1 MTKKGPLG
9 RAEVFYIQSFHSEK
23 TAQELAKELDRA
35 VSIVKKEIAKIEPVQ
50 EDKDKA
56 KSQGSG
62 SLMARQEGVVVMTEN
77 ASSYADTTR
86 KSGTKRSSQCV
97 VRIRK
102 DA

>member
-1 MTKKGPLG
+1 MDPAPKHMTKSPAFAKPKTDL
-9 RAEVFYIQSFHSEK
+9 AIEFSEDLVVPPEHVG
-23 TAQELAKELDRA
+23 T
-35 VSIVKKEIAKIEPVQ
+35 Q

>member
-56 KSQGSG
+56 REEYLELEHAVETGDII
-62 SLMARQEGVVVMTEN
+62 
-77 ASSYADTTR
+77 YF
-86 KSGTKRSSQCV
+86 
-97 VRIRK
+97 
-102 DA
+102 